1 MKLSAH
7 GYVIASWVL
16 LITTGIVQVYF
27 GWFALIP
34 GVLAIA
40 AIAAYL
46 LSTRQAEES
55 IEEKTEQQVPAATV
69 DLPLRH
75 PAADSELNEEII
87 RAFTRQLD
95 INPPNGKIIDTRKL
109 PYPKEKIR
117 LALFERLN
125 NLEEGE
131 SRTILINAAVR
142 LCSYQDGVGQEDA
155 VALGGVST
163 MNMAPG
169 KLEEM
174 ADKISA
180 NMERYNHFKPAA
192 DAEMKQVI
200 RYLQDHGLVAA

>member
-7 GYVIASWVL
+7 GYVIASWIL
-16 LITTGIVQVYF
+16 LITAGITQVYF
-27 GWFALIP
+27 GWFALVP
-34 GVLAIA
+34 GIFAIA
-40 AIAAYL
+40 AIIAYL
-46 LSTRQAEES
+46 LSAREIQLATEAEVVHQA
-55 IEEKTEQQVPAATV
+55 PAEPV
-69 DLPLRH
+69 EIPRRH

-87 RAFTRQLD
+87 RAFTHQLD

-109 PYPKEKIR
+109 PYPKEKIKR
-117 LALFERLN
+117 ALFERLN
-125 NLEEGE
+125 SLEEGE
-131 SRTILINAAVR
+131 SRSLLINAVVR
-142 LCSYQDGVGQEDA
+142 LCSYQDGVGKEDA

-192 DAEMKQVI
+192 DAEMKEVI

>member
-7 GYVIASWVL
+7 GYVITSWVL
-16 LITTGIVQVYF
+16 LISTGIVQAFF
-27 GWFALIP
+27 GWIALIP
-34 GVLAIA
+34 GVLAVM
-40 AIAAYL
+40 AITAYL
-46 LSTRQAEES
+46 LSTRQA
-55 IEEKTEQQVPAATV
+55 KNRTETELRQEAPAEPV
-69 DLPLRH
+69 EPPLRH
-75 PAADSELNEEII
+75 PAADRELNEEII
-87 RAFTRQLD
+87 RAFTHQLD

-125 NLEEGE
+125 NLKEGE
-131 SRTILINAAVR
+131 SRTLLINAAVR

-192 DAEMKQVI
+192 DAEMKEVI
-200 RYLQDHGLVAA
+200 RYLQDQGLVAA